1 MQINFEPVFL
11 RMIFL
16 RTPAGLSHLTW
27 AVNIEIFSSF
37 SLYKVPSNERNRISY
52 RLLNLKLFKEKN
64 SEKLIILWDHMY
76 MIPQCSKN
84 LDEMKNLF
92 VRCIILFLSKLVWK
106 KNKFLPFF
114 QLDIFWPGE
123 SNYFDLL
130 LSYWLPW

>member
-1 MQINFEPVFL
+1 MEINFEPVFL

-106 KNKFLPFF
+106 KKQVSTFF
-114 QLDIFWPGE
+114 PTWYILARGKQLFW
-123 SNYFDLL
+123 FVA
-130 LSYWLPW
+130 